1 MSAALKLLQEKVGGE
16 PDGAYGPNTA
26 RAITKHYG
34 LDRVKAAH
42 LLGQAGHESGG
53 FKLTREN
60 LNYSVEAMMRVW
72 PSRFPDE
79 DSAKPYARNGAKLA
93 GKVYVG
99 RMGNDT
105 PEDAANFIGRGF
117 LQLTGKDNYKSFAHD
132 MRLPEVLTDP
142 SLVEEDYAFETAM
155 WFFDKNG
162 LFNIAAGGVND
173 ETIKLITKRV
183 NGGYHGLDDRAERTR
198 QAFNWLT

>member
-1 MSAALKLLQEKVGGE
+1 
-16 PDGAYGPNTA
+16 
-26 RAITKHYG
+26 
-34 LDRVKAAH
+34 
-42 LLGQAGHESGG
+42 
-53 FKLTREN
+53 
-60 LNYSVEAMMRVW
+60 
-72 PSRFPDE
+72 
-79 DSAKPYARNGAKLA
+79 
-93 GKVYVG
+93 
-99 RMGNDT
+99 MGNET

-155 WFFDKNG
+155 WFFDKNN

-183 NGGYHGLDDRAERTR
+183 NGGYHGLDDRAKRTR

>member
-1 MSAALKLLQEKVGGE
+1 MSVALKLLQKKVGVE

-93 GKVYVG
+93 SKVYVG
-99 RMGNDT
+99 RMGNET

-162 LFNIAAGGVND
+162 LWKIADEGIND
-173 ETIKLITKRV
+173 DAIAKITKRI
-183 NGGYHGLDDRAERTR
+183 NGGHHGLKDRADRTR
-198 QAFNWLT
+198 QAWDWLR

>member
-1 MSAALKLLQEKVGGE
+1 MSVALKLLQKKVGVE

-72 PSRFPDE
+72 PSRFPNE
-79 DSAKPYARNGAKLA
+79 DSAKPYSRNGAKLA

-99 RMGNDT
+99 RMGNET

-183 NGGYHGLDDRAERTR
+183 NGGYHGLDDRAKRTR

>member
-1 MSAALKLLQEKVGGE
+1 MSVALKLLQEKVGVE

-34 LDRVKAAH
+34 LSRVKAAH
-42 LLGQAGHESGG
+42 ILGQAGHESGG

-79 DSAKPYARNGAKLA
+79 HSAKPYARNGAKLA

-99 RMGNDT
+99 RMGNET

-162 LFNIAAGGVND
+162 LWKIADEGIND
-173 ETIKLITKRV
+173 DAIAKITKRV
-183 NGGYHGLDDRAERTR
+183 NGGHHGLKDRADRTR
-198 QAFNWLT
+198 QAWDWLR

>member
-1 MSAALKLLQEKVGGE
+1 
-16 PDGAYGPNTA
+16 
-26 RAITKHYG
+26 
-34 LDRVKAAH
+34 
-42 LLGQAGHESGG
+42 
-53 FKLTREN
+53 
-60 LNYSVEAMMRVW
+60 
-72 PSRFPDE
+72 
-79 DSAKPYARNGAKLA
+79 
-93 GKVYVG
+93 
-99 RMGNDT
+99 MGNET

>member
-1 MSAALKLLQEKVGGE
+1 MSVALKLLQEKVGVE

-99 RMGNDT
+99 RMGNET

-117 LQLTGKDNYKSFAHD
+117 LQLTGKDNYKSCAHD

-155 WFFDKNG
+155 WFFDKNN

-183 NGGYHGLDDRAERTR
+183 NGGYHGLDDRAKRTR

>member
-1 MSAALKLLQEKVGGE
+1 MCSSDL
-16 PDGAYGPNTA
+16 
-26 RAITKHYG
+26 
-34 LDRVKAAH
+34 
-42 LLGQAGHESGG
+42 
-53 FKLTREN
+53 
-60 LNYSVEAMMRVW
+60 
-72 PSRFPDE
+72 
-79 DSAKPYARNGAKLA
+79 
-93 GKVYVG
+93 
-99 RMGNDT
+99 
-105 PEDAANFIGRGF
+105 
-117 LQLTGKDNYKSFAHD
+117 NYKSFAHD

-162 LFNIAAGGVND
+162 LWKIAGEGVND

>member
-1 MSAALKLLQEKVGGE
+1 
-16 PDGAYGPNTA
+16 
-26 RAITKHYG
+26 
-34 LDRVKAAH
+34 
-42 LLGQAGHESGG
+42 
-53 FKLTREN
+53 
-60 LNYSVEAMMRVW
+60 MMRVW

-93 GKVYVG
+93 SKVYVG
-99 RMGNDT
+99 RMGNET

-173 ETIKLITKRV
+173 ETINLITKRV
-183 NGGYHGLDDRAERTR
+183 NGGYHGLDDRAKRTR